1 MWEESRW
8 SIHDSAKVQALI
20 HTSVGPIVH
29 FIIMAAI
36 QDYETVELLGKG

>member
-1 MWEESRW
+1 MYY
-8 SIHDSAKVQALI
+8 DAKDQALI
-20 HTSVGPIVH
+20 HTSIGQTIH

>member
-8 SIHDSAKVQALI
+8 SIHDSAKEQALI
-20 HTSVGPIVH
+20 HTSVDPIVH